1 MKRILV
7 IEDQPIVRRNLVFIL
22 EQEGFQTESAANGR
36 MGLDAALKNPPDLI
50 LCDIM
55 MPELDG
61 YGVLDAV
68 RADPRTANVPFIF
81 LTAKG
86 QRIDKRTGM
95 DCGADDY
102 LTKPLVKDEIVGAIQ
117 ARLRRQAAQDQQMQE
132 KLRSIEFKPDFS
144 SAVPLQSLGLSPR
157 EAEVLAWVAQGK
169 SNADTGSILGMS
181 ELTVKKHLVH
191 IFEKLGVDNRNAAT
205 LRALEVLSR
214 VAGTTSS

>member
-7 IEDQPIVRRNLVFIL
+7 IEDQPIVRRNLLFML
-22 EQEGFQTESAANGR
+22 EQEGFQPEGAANGR
-36 MGLDAALKNPPDLI
+36 LGVEAALKSPPDLI

-61 YGVLDAV
+61 YGVLEAV
-68 RADPRTANVPFIF
+68 RADPRMANVPFIF

-102 LTKPLVKDEIVGAIQ
+102 LTKPMVKEELLNAIE
-117 ARLRRQAAQDQQMQE
+117 ARLRRQAAHDQQMQD
-132 KLRSIEFKPDFS
+132 KLRSAEVKPDFS
-144 SAVPLQSLGLSPR
+144 SATPLEALGLSPR

-181 ELTVKKHLVH
+181 ELTVKKHLQH
-191 IFEKLGVDNRNAAT
+191 IFDKLGVDNRNAAT
-205 LRALEVLSR
+205 LRAVETLSR
-214 VAGTTSS
+214 VVGQ